1 MYTPLFPVLNASSF
15 EAWLATVS
23 SISVSGPLR
32 LLLKYLIAMVGV
44 LHLLARVLSKA
55 SRTARI

>member
-1 MYTPLFPVLNASSF
+1 
-15 EAWLATVS
+15 
-23 SISVSGPLR
+23 
-32 LLLKYLIAMVGV
+32 LIAMVGV